1 MRPDTLTILRCPYCG
16 GRLTVDETVF
26 HRFDGDAAIDAV
38 LWCQCSQ
45 FPVVSGIAV
54 MTVEGVAETAREQ
67 VADGDPAGALRTMAG
82 GGDEGAADRFAAAIA
97 SPSAT
102 YRDVVDAL
110 GPEFAEG
117 RYFLYRFSDPT
128 FLVADAVVRALGQ
141 AVLGGGGRAIDLCGG
156 SGHLTRT
163 MAEFTPSTVLMDWTF
178 VKLWLAR
185 RYTAPACDAV
195 CADAHVSLP
204 FASGAFRL
212 AVCSDAFHY
221 IWTKRLLSAEML
233 RLIGDDGAVALTHAH
248 NSGRDNPS
256 AGMPLAP
263 DGYRAL
269 FEPLDSRAFSERNLL
284 AGVLAG
290 RIDLSRRDDE
300 RSLAADPAVTIVA
313 SRRDS
318 VFAARPL
325 EERRGVRGELRL
337 NPLYDVLRTEAGA
350 TLRLRF
356 PSGDYEREYGACRTY
371 LPEELTLEG
380 SVLSAVDKSRLTEA
394 VAALLSRRIVL
405 DLPEGYA

>member
-1 MRPDTLTILRCPYCG
+1 MRPDALTILRCPYCG

-38 LWCQCSQ
+38 LSCQCSQ

-102 YRDVVDAL
+102 YRD
-110 GPEFAEG
+110 
-117 RYFLYRFSDPT
+117 
-128 FLVADAVVRALGQ
+128 
-141 AVLGGGGRAIDLCGG
+141 
-156 SGHLTRT
+156 
-163 MAEFTPSTVLMDWTF
+163 
-178 VKLWLAR
+178 
-185 RYTAPACDAV
+185 

-269 FEPLDSRAFSERNLL
+269 FEPLDSRAFS
-284 AGVLAG
+284 
-290 RIDLSRRDDE
+290 
-300 RSLAADPAVTIVA
+300 
-313 SRRDS
+313 
-318 VFAARPL
+318 
-325 EERRGVRGELRL
+325 
-337 NPLYDVLRTEAGA
+337 
-350 TLRLRF
+350 
-356 PSGDYEREYGACRTY
+356 
-371 LPEELTLEG
+371 
-380 SVLSAVDKSRLTEA
+380 
-394 VAALLSRRIVL
+394 
-405 DLPEGYA
+405 